1 MSLYLGPLGGM
12 VKIRPPLQGVG
23 TTVKRYGGSHQA
35 ITGATT
41 VDITGYRARYPMKW
55 RWLSQAEMEWFEAI
69 HLRHIPGP
77 LRLLLG
83 YKRNRLSRSAGSL
96 GFGAR
101 DMAGVTLTA
110 GSAGRSPL
118 WPTDAPPAGAGLS
131 WSSWAV
137 GNSVQLDRTY
147 PVPVL
152 AGETITASIYVRAS
166 AADAV
171 RLDLDHYG
179 ATGYAGATTGTAVTL
194 TANTWQR
201 LTLTVTP
208 AADVWAVSPTVTVTG
223 QVATNDTL
231 VIAAAQVEAAAM
243 ASAWSLG
250 GGAPAVSVDQMPTEA
265 PRSGYTHPELIL
277 VEA

>member
-1 MSLYLGPLGGM
+1 MSLYLGPLGGL
-12 VKIRPPLQGVG
+12 VKIRPPRQGVE
-23 TTVKRYGGSHQA
+23 TPVRRYGGAHTA

-41 VDITGYRARYPMKW
+41 VDVTGHRARYAMKW

-96 GFGAR
+96 GYGVR

-110 GSAGRSPL
+110 GSASRSPL
-118 WPTDAPPAGAGLS
+118 WPADAPPAGAGLS
-131 WSSWAV
+131 WASWAV
-137 GNSVQLDRTY
+137 GDSVRLDRTY

-152 AGETITASIYVRAS
+152 PGETITASVYVRAS
-166 AADAV
+166 AANAV

-179 ATGYAGATTGTAVTL
+179 ATGYAGTTTGTAVNL

-208 AADVWAVSPTVTVTG
+208 AADVWAVSPAVTVTG
-223 QVATNDTL
+223 QVTANDAL
-231 VIAAAQVEAAAM
+231 VIAAAQVEASATV
-243 ASAWSLG
+243 SAWSLG

-265 PRSGYTHPELIL
+265 PRSGYTHTELTL